1 MVPKMRCAP
10 IQGPLRSNEPCSR
23 VVCPMATGYHR
34 PMNTWAATSTR
45 PRSGAMLRAG
55 LIGGLLGGVGIWLYE
70 LVVWVHLLHLTDLS
84 GMLDGAAVLVFGSG
98 IRRLGALSMVLGV
111 GIHFVT
117 AMAWGVG
124 FAFLWPSLKAR
135 GIEATLAALIYGILA
150 WIIMH
155 NVLLALF
162 SPAPPTYTTYSVLNG
177 FVSHTFTFT
186 VPMAL
191 AIKRLLR

>member
-1 MVPKMRCAP
+1 
-10 IQGPLRSNEPCSR
+10 
-23 VVCPMATGYHR
+23 
-34 PMNTWAATSTR
+34 MNSWAATSTR
-45 PRSGAMLRAG
+45 PGPGALLRAG
-55 LIGGLLGGVGIWLYE
+55 LLGGLIGGIGIWLYE
-70 LVVWVHLLHLTDLS
+70 LVVWVHFLHLTDIP
-84 GMLDGAAVLVFGSG
+84 GMLDGAAVLTFGTA
-98 IRRLGALSMVLGV
+98 IRRLGALSAVLGI

-124 FAFLWPSLKAR
+124 FAFLWPTLKVR
-135 GIEATLAALIYGILA
+135 GIEATLAALFYGIFA

-155 NVLLALF
+155 NVLLAFF

-191 AIKRLLR
+191 TIKRLLR